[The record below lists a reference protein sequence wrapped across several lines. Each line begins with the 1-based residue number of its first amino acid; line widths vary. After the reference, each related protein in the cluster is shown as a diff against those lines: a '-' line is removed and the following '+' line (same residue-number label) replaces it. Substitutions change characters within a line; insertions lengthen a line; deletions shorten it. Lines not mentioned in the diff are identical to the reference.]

1 MKWQKSGSRRF
12 IVAMGLAA
20 LGSSL
25 VIAPCF
31 AQSSET
37 CRAYAEDYSNRYSAD
52 SILGQAILA
61 GGRRAGASALAA
73 NRSRRLQRAT
83 LFENAYSRCMRGL
96 WP

>member
-1 MKWQKSGSRRF
+1 MKWKKSGSRRLV
-12 IVAMGLAA
+12 VAIGLAA

-25 VIAPCF
+25 AIAPCF

-37 CRAYAEDYSNRYSAD
+37 CRAYAEDYSYRYSAD
-52 SILGQAILA
+52 SVWGQAFLT
-61 GGRRAGASALAA
+61 GRRRAGASAIAA
-73 NRSRRLQRAT
+73 NRSRRLQRDA